1 MKNKD
6 IFIRNPNFNRPW
18 QHVLEPIYGY
28 LILAEK
34 IYYDPK
40 NYVGAWNFGTSKN
53 TVTNVLEIVN
63 KIVNYWGKG
72 TVRFKKNS
80 KYYEQ
85 ENLQLNGNKTKRY
98 LKWTPRYSISQSIK
112 VTTAWYKSVLLKE
125 ITAEKITLKQIQEYM
140 KIVK

>member
-1 MKNKD
+1 M
-6 IFIRNPNFNRPW
+6 
-18 QHVLEPIYGY
+18 
-28 LILAEK
+28 
-34 IYYDPK
+34 
-40 NYVGAWNFGTSKN
+40 GAWNFGTSKN